1 MRTGVRGSMI
11 ETMRQLAWFLVAL
24 SACPALL
31 IASHA
36 DPLTLD
42 EALREG
48 HAANARLPVAALDV
62 DISREAL
69 REARAERWLKVALE
83 ADLTVAPPSGYDTA
97 LSDGGVER
105 LQLVAR
111 QPLIDG
117 GSRLGA
123 VARAEAR
130 SRAAAARYRI
140 AEQELD
146 VDVRGQ
152 FAECLEAQEEI
163 AARREGL
170 DRLRHYSTWL
180 RSRQAAG
187 QGIAAD
193 VLRTSVRVASDEAE
207 LAEAERRL
215 ETARLTLNDL
225 LGRDPASPLDIAA
238 MPAPESLAPAAVTT
252 WQGAADV
259 VEAEAGTRVAAAELQ
274 VAQAERKPQ
283 LTASADFGLWGSG
296 TTQLIPPD
304 LRAADPEAGFT
315 DRLKRDAGYSFSLN
329 FSWPLWDHGAQRAR
343 QAQAALGLRHAQ
355 GEEAVQRRRARLMW
369 QQAQAARA
377 SAYRQIELLSRAIP
391 EARDSYLEAE
401 SRYRGGAATFLDVLE
416 AHAAA
421 VDAAV
426 RLAEAVLRYRVA
438 ETLEL
443 RWGTP

>member
-1 MRTGVRGSMI
+1 MI
-11 ETMRQLAWFLVAL
+11 EAMQRLAWFLVAL
-24 SACPALL
+24 SACPALVV
-31 IASHA
+31 ASHA
-36 DPLTLD
+36 DPLALD
-42 EALREG
+42 EALREAR
-48 HAANARLPVAALDV
+48 AANARLPVAALEV

-69 REARAERWLKVALE
+69 REAHAERWLKVALE
-83 ADLTVAPPSGYDTA
+83 ADFTVAPPSGYDAA
-97 LSDGGVER
+97 LTNGGAER
-105 LQLVAR
+105 LQVVGR

-117 GSRLGA
+117 GARRAG

-130 SRAAAARYRI
+130 SQAAAARYRI

-152 FAECLEAQEEI
+152 FAECLEVQEEI

-193 VLRTSVRVASDEAE
+193 VLRTSVRVASEESE

-238 MPAPESLAPAAVTT
+238 MAAPEPPAAAAATT
-252 WQGAADV
+252 WPGAADV
-259 VEAEAGTRVAAAELQ
+259 TEAEAGTRAAAAELQ
-274 VAQAERKPQ
+274 VAQAESRPQ
-283 LTASADFGLWGSG
+283 LTASADFGVWGSG

-304 LRAADPEAGFT
+304 LRAADPDAGFG

-343 QAQAALGLRHAQ
+343 LAQAALGLRQAQ
-355 GEEAVQRRRARLMW
+355 GEETVQRRRARLMW
-369 QQAQAARA
+369 QQARAARA
-377 SAYRQIELLSRAIP
+377 SAYRQIEILSRAIP
-391 EARDSYLEAE
+391 EARDSYIEAE
-401 SRYRGGAATFLDVLE
+401 SRYRGGAASFLDVLE

-421 VDAAV
+421 VDASV
-426 RLAEAVLRYRVA
+426 SLAAAVLRYRVA
-438 ETLEL
+438 LALEL